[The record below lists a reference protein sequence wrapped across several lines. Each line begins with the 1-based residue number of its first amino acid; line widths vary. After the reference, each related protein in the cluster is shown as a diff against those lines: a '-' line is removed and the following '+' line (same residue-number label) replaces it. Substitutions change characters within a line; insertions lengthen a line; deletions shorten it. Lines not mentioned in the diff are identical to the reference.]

1 MSMDFDSAAL
11 PTQHEDEEYDK
22 EDYEREQELHQLL
35 MTDLPDD
42 MLEDSR
48 DVSSPELN
56 FSNCTANNR
65 GHQIWE
71 QKGDWNDHGANN
83 SPTDV
88 CYSAENL
95 VHNGQSRHFITNET
109 AGLYRVKYNPYP
121 AANPPGESCKI
132 EKIQSTEN
140 RLEPKQSKFLDSG
153 EGSMEAHR
161 FAQLQILY
169 DARGRVIEEMQQKGE
184 ERAREIRYLNHQLAV
199 TKGEKEGITISCQE
213 LKKLLQDAKE
223 HEVQLEGQIKALE
236 SRIEDLSASDKEA
249 LKKQKIA
256 EAAMESMQQQLS
268 ELSRSESLTRAREQ
282 HENIISKLKEKHEA
296 IILAMQQTLDATSIS
311 LEEQKE
317 NCKQLQEQVKQ
328 LQREQEEAKVE
339 KADIING
346 LTKSLETSQQQC
358 RDLLQTGSVQ
368 EISELRIQ
376 LQQVQSAR
384 NVSDQMN
391 KALQEELTDLKE
403 QITLYESAAK
413 INAIIKETPEELEAP
428 LSDSFMALCI
438 KNENLKIPRLQSLNV
453 MCQGD
458 SEKTLCKDEVIQ
470 ELKTELERSLSNIK
484 AKRHQVTQ
492 LQNEAKENQKQIAEL
507 KEMLQNAEKLARSYE
522 VRAISLEKELE
533 AIGSAP
539 EKAHQDEI
547 EQLRCETQDL
557 RKEIKGKQE
566 EIEKLI
572 ESAKQFKEANQE
584 LYSEMRQMIQD
595 FEQDKQDAVD
605 RCEQIHQQHHEDSK
619 FRLKQELLEQH
630 ELEKAQLT
638 QLYEQQLTR
647 VNAQL
652 EQLQQ
657 EMSGVQECYITICKE
672 KDSLESQLKKEMSL
686 KLTTVEQELKKTY
699 LAELQENLNGLNEK
713 HETAMQAAKQQW
725 MREEETNIKLHV
737 ESQLKLAKAQ
747 WQEEQQKVTECAVR
761 AVETEWRL
769 CLHKATEQK
778 TSSKREEVCGNQ
790 EAINSEVYICQELEA
805 WPPNLNLTMEQQTK
819 EERIAAVNEALQKL
833 ELELQKKNEDNV
845 AKQVEIAL
853 AKAHD
858 RWLEELSDLPEY
870 RANLQIEEMKWKR
883 KYEKDVA
890 TQISI
895 ALKEDEEKWKQYA
908 LKEID
913 KAGSSFKIAEL
924 QEKIDI
930 LEHKLERQ
938 KQEASAVAK
947 TELAKVQAQWNKEKQ
962 EEINRIYELNEN
974 DYQTFLDGHR
984 NKLNEVLKAA
994 KEDFT
999 RQRSELL
1006 AQKEAELN
1014 LCIIEKQKEW
1024 SARQEEQIRHEKQQY
1039 ESELVAEIEHYLR
1052 QISKHFIINS
1062 DSAYFRIE
1070 EHYNPIKPI
1079 HAQFDKVKDRFQKIC
1094 TKLVEDIIETLH
1106 KENKID
1112 LQKALIEMEKQHEE
1126 YKTEKEAQ
1134 LRKLEM
1140 SELQIKQ
1147 ELDYMQHKL
1156 NTSVQQ
1162 NENQLSGKQNFN
1174 PEYQPCDEQCSTQVK
1189 QFQQECHQ
1197 LKKKLDEMG
1206 QQLQLTVH
1214 EHKIYVLNL
1223 KEEHERTIKLMQ
1235 NEKDELLKRL
1245 KENKSIINKT
1255 NTCLQQQC
1263 SSKISSKLI
1272 STKGLEEIRHQYLTA
1287 VNKIRED
1294 MLCYIQESK
1303 VRAAEMIR
1311 AEVLRERQQTAR
1323 KMRKYYLTCLH
1334 QLLADGGN
1342 NEGAEKK
1349 IMSAASKLAAVAK
1362 AIETPLVNR
1371 KRDNCEIHKAQLM
1384 KKSSE
1389 PTPNISDNFGGSPA
1403 SAHMQANQSEKFSS
1417 SKGRIQQFVQS
1428 TASNAIHKAFVPQS
1442 LNRSLF
1448 GATIENGRSGE
1459 HLSTGKQDNVH
1470 KLNAGIFPK
1479 DASSLSNAAVSEPKY
1494 HKASGVVYCQN
1505 SAKFLSLA
1513 SLNKAHVFSSTDNC
1527 SDRAPLQRSCQ
1538 QKGITPLKETVHLE
1552 MACDHNG
1559 IPSSKYSSKVYIC
1572 PETLTG
1578 ASSDICESPEK
1589 DEGSYV
1595 VNFEAA
1601 DCRKIDTFSFRPT
1614 GRNACRLDDYSMT
1627 IKCSKLS
1634 GGSTPSSYTNTQ
1646 HKPFS
1651 MASGI
1656 AQLCPSVSSAAS
1668 DISSFSVDENTS
1680 SGLHIEQQQ
1689 EVLNPVP
1696 VIINSAQ
1703 LGQRTETCV
1712 SHLTKDCSQTKHPLF
1727 MPQNTNNTQQD
1738 SGFDSPFF
1746 NFH

>member
-48 DVSSPELN
+48 DIISPELN
-56 FSNCTANNR
+56 FSNYTANNR

-83 SPTDV
+83 STTDV
-88 CYSAENL
+88 CYSAENP
-95 VHNGQSRHFITNET
+95 VHKGQSRHFITNET
-109 AGLYRVKYNPYP
+109 AGLYKVKYNPYP

-132 EKIQSTEN
+132 DKIQSTGN

-169 DARGRVIEEMQQKGE
+169 DARGRMIEEMQQKGE
-184 ERAREIRYLNHQLAV
+184 ECAREIRYLNHQLAM

-236 SRIEDLSASDKEA
+236 SRIEDLSASEKES
-249 LKKQKIA
+249 LKNQKIA

-282 HENIISKLKEKHEA
+282 HENIIGALKEKHEA
-296 IILAMQQTLDATSIS
+296 IILTMQQTLDATSIS

-317 NCKQLQEQVKQ
+317 NCKRLQEQVKQ

-346 LTKSLETSQQQC
+346 LTKSLEMSQQQC
-358 RDLLQTGSVQ
+358 RDLLQTGSIQ

-403 QITLYESAAK
+403 QIALYESAAK
-413 INAIIKETPEELEAP
+413 INAIIKEAPEELEGP
-428 LSDSFMALCI
+428 LSDSFVALCI
-438 KNENLKIPRLQSLNV
+438 KNENLKIPRLQSSNV

-507 KEMLQNAEKLARSYE
+507 KKMLQNAEKLARSHE

-539 EKAHQDEI
+539 EKTLQDEI
-547 EQLRCETQDL
+547 EQLTCETQDL
-557 RKEIKGKQE
+557 RKEIEGKQQ
-566 EIEKLI
+566 EIEKLTSS
-572 ESAKQFKEANQE
+572 EKQFKEANQE
-584 LYSEMRQMIQD
+584 LYNEMRQVIQD
-595 FEQDKQDAVD
+595 FEQDKQDAID
-605 RCEQIHQQHHEDSK
+605 RCERIHQQHHEDSK
-619 FRLKQELLEQH
+619 CRLKQELMEQH

-652 EQLQQ
+652 EQLNQ
-657 EMSGVQECYITICKE
+657 EMSGVQECYIAICKE

-686 KLTTVEQELKKTY
+686 KLTTVEQELKRTF

-713 HETAMQAAKQQW
+713 HESAMQAAKQQW
-725 MREEETNIKLHV
+725 MREEETNMKLQV
-737 ESQLKLAKAQ
+737 ENQLKLAKAQ
-747 WQEEQQKVTECAVR
+747 WQEEQQKVTECVIR

-769 CLHKATEQK
+769 CLHKAMEQK
-778 TSSKREEVCGNQ
+778 ASSKREEVCENQ
-790 EAINSEVYICQELEA
+790 EAINTEVYICQELEA
-805 WPPNLNLTMEQQTK
+805 WPPSHNLTMEQQTK
-819 EERIAAVNEALQKL
+819 EERITAVNEALQKI
-833 ELELQKKNEDNV
+833 ELELQKKYEDNL

-853 AKAHD
+853 TKAHD
-858 RWLEELSDLPEY
+858 RWLEELCDLPEY

-890 TQISI
+890 MQISI
-895 ALKEDEEKWKQYA
+895 ALKENEEKWKQYS

-913 KAGSSFKIAEL
+913 EAGSSFKIAEL

-938 KQEASAVAK
+938 KQEASAAAK

-974 DYQTFLDGHR
+974 DYQTFLDEHR

-994 KEDFT
+994 KEDFL
-999 RQRSELL
+999 RQRSEIL
-1006 AQKEAELN
+1006 AQKETELN

-1062 DSAYFRIE
+1062 NSAYFRIE
-1070 EHYNPIKPI
+1070 EHCNPVKPI
-1079 HAQFDKVKDRFQKIC
+1079 HAQTDKVKDRLQKVC

-1106 KENKID
+1106 KENKLD
-1112 LQKALIEMEKQHEE
+1112 LQNALIEMEKQHKE
-1126 YKTEKEAQ
+1126 YKTQKEAQ

-1147 ELDYMQHKL
+1147 ELDYMRH
-1156 NTSVQQ
+1156 
-1162 NENQLSGKQNFN
+1162 QLSGKENFN
-1174 PEYQPCDEQCSTQVK
+1174 PEYQPCDEQHSTQVK

-1197 LKKKLDEMG
+1197 LKKKLDKMG
-1206 QQLQLTVH
+1206 QQLQLTVQ

-1245 KENKSIINKT
+1245 KENKSIINIT
-1255 NTCLQQQC
+1255 NTCLQQQG
-1263 SSKISSKLI
+1263 SSKNSSKLI

-1294 MLCYIQESK
+1294 MLYYIQESK

-1342 NEGAEKK
+1342 SEGAEKK

-1371 KRDNCEIHKAQLM
+1371 KRDKCEIHKAQLM

-1389 PTPNISDNFGGSPA
+1389 PTRNISDNCGGSPA
-1403 SAHMQANQSEKFSS
+1403 SAHMLTNQSEKFSS
-1417 SKGRIQQFVQS
+1417 SKDRIQQFVQS
-1428 TASNAIHKAFVPQS
+1428 TASNASVPQG

-1448 GATIENGRSGE
+1448 SATIENGTSGE
-1459 HLSTGKQDNVH
+1459 HLSTDKQDNVH
-1470 KLNAGIFPK
+1470 KLNAGISSK
-1479 DASSLSNAAVSEPKY
+1479 DASSLSNDAVSEPKY
-1494 HKASGVVYCQN
+1494 HKASGVASCQN
-1505 SAKFLSLA
+1505 SATFLTLA
-1513 SLNKAHVFSSTDNC
+1513 SLNKTHVFSSTDNC
-1527 SDRAPLQRSCQ
+1527 SDKAPLQRLCRQ
-1538 QKGITPLKETVHLE
+1538 MGITPLKETVHLE

-1559 IPSSKYSSKVYIC
+1559 VPSSKYSSKVYIC

-1578 ASSDICESPEK
+1578 ASSDICESPER

-1601 DCRKIDTFSFRPT
+1601 NCRKIGTFGFRPT
-1614 GRNACRLDDYSMT
+1614 GRNTCHLDDYSMS

-1634 GGSTPSSYTNTQ
+1634 AGSTPSSYTNMQ

-1668 DISSFSVDENTS
+1668 GISSFSVDENAF
-1680 SGLHIEQQQ
+1680 SGLHIEQER

-1696 VIINSAQ
+1696 TINNSAQ
-1703 LGQRTETCV
+1703 LGPRTETCV
-1712 SHLTKDCSQTKHPLF
+1712 SHLTKGCSQKKHPLF
-1727 MPQNTNNTQQD
+1727 KPQNTNNIQQD

-1746 NFH
+1746 NFR